1 MDAKHPACASN
12 TCTTCKPCKWM
23 LCGPAKRAGFDDKD
37 AVPMYQNL
45 IDLELPAD
53 ALTDIDAALAVL
65 ESRLSQLRGLDA
77 DTRRGLAKMGDK
89 SEAFCRQAVVAFT
102 QNAEVLPRNFDLPGY
117 QRDLAALDALR
128 PRLQRVARLHELM
141 EHSEMALGSDLMS
154 ASLEGY
160 AVLKVAGRGN
170 GLDAMRQMLS
180 ARFGRV
186 RKAEPAVKDL
196 QPA

>member
-1 MDAKHPACASN
+1 M
-12 TCTTCKPCKWM
+12 
-23 LCGPAKRAGFDDKD
+23 
-37 AVPMYQNL
+37 QNL
-45 IDLELPAD
+45 VSLHLSEQDIADLDTAIATLQRVLAPML
-53 ALTDIDAALAVL
+53 AL
-65 ESRLSQLRGLDA
+65 QPQQ
-77 DTRRGLAKMGDK
+77 RRDLLKMGDK

-160 AVLKVAGRGN
+160 AVLKVAGRGD